1 MSVGPLLEY
10 MELAERNNLRTR
22 KAVLKHLRQIPDGTK
37 LAHWLLE
44 RDPKSWQ
51 KYLGEIEML

>member
-1 MSVGPLLEY
+1 
-10 MELAERNNLRTR
+10 MELAERDNFRTR
-22 KAVLKHLRQIPDGTK
+22 KAVLRHLRQLPDRKK

-51 KYLGEIEML
+51 KYLEEIQVL